1 MFFSRLHGE
10 ILKLRE
16 ECQRQV
22 TQHSQELVQADLKM
36 QSFQTSC
43 EKIKKELTARI
54 QDIERYVIMT
64 LISIKGYMYVHVSI
78 SPHQVMIFDCKVF
91 IHFCL
96 IQSTHPLYC
105 VLSHDINLITLPC
118 CLLWQYLPCVRSF
131 CSDIHVDL
139 TMWTYM

>member
-43 EKIKKELTARI
+43 EKLKEELTARI
-54 QDIERYVIMT
+54 QDIERSVIMT
-64 LISIKGYMYVHVSI
+64 LISIMCMYQYLHIKIMV
-78 SPHQVMIFDCKVF
+78 FDCKVF

-96 IQSTHPLYC
+96 IQSTHPYTVYIHT
-105 VLSHDINLITLPC
+105 VLCTFS
-118 CLLWQYLPCVRSF
+118 
-131 CSDIHVDL
+131 
-139 TMWTYM
+139 